1 MNEDGVDGT
10 GWSLKSRQQQGSRAR
25 RDDEGRPVPVL
36 FLERPQ
42 KGEVAGE
49 EGAEAK
55 SMRST

>member
-36 FLERPQ
+36 SLERPQ

-55 SMRST
+55 SM

>member
-36 FLERPQ
+36 SLERPQ
-42 KGEVAGE
+42 VAGE